1 MVQRPGFYSN
11 QVYPRGDRIFLGDK
25 IVLLLSKSIL
35 KYQRNFIAHTKQGK
49 LKNKVVLSPI

>member
-25 IVLLLSKSIL
+25 IVLLLSKRIL
-35 KYQRNFIAHTKQGK
+35 NIKGI
-49 LKNKVVLSPI
+49 L

>member
-25 IVLLLSKSIL
+25 IVLLLSKRIL
-35 KYQRNFIAHTKQGK
+35 NIKGIFIAHTKQGK
-49 LKNKVVLSPI
+49 LKNKVVLSPV